1 MRQLHGVTV
10 TSVSVAWC
18 DYCTCGILA
27 VFFVYFLSLVLYLL
41 RFSLS
46 ASFLLLLLVSWGL
59 LRAAQ
64 QTAVAYCGRSVSGS
78 RSVAA
83 ATTRLVTF
91 ISHDLLGR
99 GLFAGPFTDIR
110 LSKQSHYT

>member
-10 TSVSVAWC
+10 AGVSVAWC
-18 DYCTCGILA
+18 DYCTWGILA
-27 VFFVYFLSLVLYLL
+27 MFFVCFLSLVLYLL
-41 RFSLS
+41 RFSLL
-46 ASFLLLLLVSWGL
+46 ASSLLLLLVSWGL

-64 QTAVAYCGRSVSGS
+64 QTGGGSHVSGS

-83 ATTRLVTF
+83 ATSRLVTF

-99 GLFAGPFTDIR
+99 WLFAGRFTDIR
-110 LSKQSHYT
+110 LSKQSHYTKA